1 MIPYYSVDPN
11 LVGNINLGD
20 PVPQRSF
27 RAGVS
32 PTVRVI
38 GAGYT
43 GYPPNVN
50 LPLNFQTNYAGQA
63 VGPGVNATNNAPGL
77 AEQAREYYQK
87 NVKGTSFGNRVD
99 NARNQA
105 SRQFNV
111 LTTRPGLYA
120 QTIRPQGAGLG
131 AVMTAGGELLEGNV
145 VGGLVGGGVGL
156 ATAGLTNRLVGGLA
170 TTAARFLPGPLR
182 VPAMLAGK
190 TVVPYLAGEA
200 VTRTV
205 ANTIQGA
212 PQAAEQTAQN
222 VSSAVPA
229 TLSTML
235 GVQGFLDTVPGMAD
249 VDNIFYKGRRVRESK
264 EREFQRGETRKD
276 LEAQR
281 AERTKELE
289 LGYQLQT
296 RYLDDAERRNRSAMA
311 QAQGFNQA
319 NLRLQR
325 DIALQLS
332 RENAVQG
339 QALLNTQ
346 GAISQGLL
354 RTQGAIQLA
363 GIGMQTGASMVNT
376 FLANSPYTKG
386 IMASPTVSFNL

>member
-11 LVGNINLGD
+11 LVGNINLGT
-20 PVPQRSF
+20 PFQQASF
-27 RAGVS
+27 RGGVS
-32 PTVRVI
+32 PTVRVT

-43 GYPPNVN
+43 GYPLNVN
-50 LPLNFQTNYAGQA
+50 LPLNFQSNYAGQR

-77 AEQAREYYQK
+77 FEQARQYYQQ
-87 NVKGTSFGNRVD
+87 NIKGTSAGNRVD

-105 SRQFNV
+105 GRQFSA
-111 LTTRPGLYA
+111 LTKRPGLYA
-120 QTIRPQGAGLG
+120 QTVRPQGAGFG
-131 AVMTAGGELLEGNV
+131 AVMAAGGELLEGNV
-145 VGGLVGGGVGL
+145 AGAVIGGGAGL

-170 TTAARFLPGPLR
+170 TTAAKFLPGPLR

-190 TVVPYLAGEA
+190 TVLPYLAGEA
-200 VTRTV
+200 VTSTV
-205 ANTIQGA
+205 ANAIQGA
-212 PQAAEQTAQN
+212 PQTAEQAAQN

-235 GVQGFLDTVPGMAD
+235 GVQGFLDNIPGMAD
-249 VDNIFYKGRRVRESK
+249 FDNILYKGRRVRERK
-264 EREFQRGETRKD
+264 EREFQRSEKLKD
-276 LEAQR
+276 LELAYGLDR
-281 AERTKELE
+281 
-289 LGYQLQT
+289 
-296 RYLDDAERRNRSAMA
+296 RYLDDAERRRSSAMS
-311 QAQGFNQA
+311 QAQEYNRE
-319 NLRLQR
+319 NLNLQKN
-325 DIALQLS
+325 IALELS

-376 FLANSPYTKG
+376 FLANSPYAKAV
-386 IMASPTVSFNL
+386 MAAPNVSINL